1 MIDNIKLSLSV
12 PFADNAARETFC
24 ARFGLFTKNEK
35 LGIWHNKGDNNLSQN
50 KGVYM
55 HLKNRKLTLEFSL
68 HKVHNYFVFGK
79 QFNYNDF
86 TFAEATQAAAWLA
99 EMFNPY
105 FDIMQ
110 AAVKKYEIGIN
121 VLTSESPDL
130 YLQELKQMNVCAK
143 VLPIKEDI
151 HYKEY
156 KQFSTQRDKDKRIIY
171 IFYNKT
177 FEARSK
183 ERKQAARANIPEN
196 LLRVEKDNKRPIEKI
211 LFARLFDIDFQQLTI
226 NEFKQR
232 FCNDLEYK
240 GIPIKPENMKHTDY
254 EMLCLIYDKGTD
266 GANTKIQADFE
277 NGIIPQRTYY
287 RKLQIIKQISGTA
300 PEIKTTYSQRAVELN
315 NLIIRKIQFC
325 QKWQCF
331 E

>member
-1 MIDNIKLSLSV
+1 
-12 PFADNAARETFC
+12 
-24 ARFGLFTKNEK
+24 
-35 LGIWHNKGDNNLSQN
+35 
-50 KGVYM
+50 M

-68 HKVHNYFVFGK
+68 HKVYNYFVFGK

-86 TFAEATQAAAWLA
+86 TLTEAKQAAAWLA

-105 FDIMQ
+105 FDIMI

-130 YLQELKQMNVCAK
+130 YLRELKQMNVYAK

-156 KQFSTQRDKDKRIIY
+156 KQFSTQRDRNKRIIY

-183 ERKQAARANIPEN
+183 ERNLAERANIPEN
-196 LLRVEKDNKRPIEKI
+196 LVRVEKDNKRPVEKI
-211 LFARLFDIDFQQLTI
+211 LFARLFDIDYQQLTI

-240 GIPIKPENMKHTDY
+240 GIPIKPENMKYTDY

-266 GANTKIQADFE
+266 GANAKIRADFE
-277 NGIIPQRTYY
+277 NGSIPQRMYY
-287 RKLQIIKQISGTA
+287 RKLQIIKQISKRV
-300 PEIKTTYSQRAVELN
+300 PEVKITYSRRAIELN
-315 NLIIRKIQFC
+315 NLIISKIWFLT
-325 QKWQCF
+325 KMTLF
-331 E
+331 